1 MITLLHGDNESA
13 SRVYLSAL
21 KQEVSDTEI
30 RIVDGRQIDEPSLIE
45 AVESRSLFNESV
57 LIVIEQLFGKLG
69 KKQKI
74 QERYAAILKESSKN
88 ADIILWEKREAGAV
102 LLKLLGPTASVKLF
116 NIPSVIFQFLDA
128 FEPHSA
134 PKLLGLFKQTV
145 QTEAPELVHALLSR
159 RLRQL
164 LMVFDGTVP
173 PGLQSWQV
181 SRLTRQ
187 AKLFTM
193 DKLLTMY
200 QNLLDIEFSIKS
212 GTSAFDMKQH
222 IEQFII
228 YL

>member
-13 SRVYLSAL
+13 SRTYLSTL
-21 KQEVSDTEI
+21 KQEAKDKEI
-30 RIVDGRQIDEPSLIE
+30 RIVDGRSLDEKSLIE
-45 AVESRSLFNESV
+45 TVESRSLFNNSV
-57 LIVIEQLFGKLG
+57 LFIIEQLFGKLG
-69 KKQKI
+69 KKLKL
-74 QERYAAILKESSKN
+74 QEQYTVILKNASKN
-88 ADIILWEKREAGAV
+88 ADIILWEKKEAGAI

-128 FEPHSA
+128 LEPHSA

-181 SRLTRQ
+181 GRLTRQ

-212 GTSAFDMKQH
+212 GTSPFTMKQQ

-228 YL
+228 SI